1 MSPPPKIAIIGAGPA
16 GCTLARLLLNASIP
30 VTVFE
35 GETSIDARA
44 QGGTLDLHDATG
56 LKALKEAGL
65 YDEFLK
71 YARFDGEALSI
82 TDKNL
87 KSYIR
92 LRGSTAE
99 TSRGRPEID
108 RARLRQIQ
116 VESLPPDVIRWGC
129 RLRSVDA
136 DDLSMHFDHGVEN
149 GYDLLVGADGAWSKV
164 RPILSKANPVYSGLG
179 GLSLEIKD
187 IANSHP
193 DLNKLINRGSLFAY
207 SDSKA
212 IVGQQKGDGNVH
224 VYAWS
229 ARDENWMK
237 TSGYDVHNP
246 REAKEAALKDYE
258 DWAEPLRKM
267 IEVADKDDIVA
278 RSLYEL
284 PVGHRWESRPGATL
298 IGDAAH
304 LSSPFAGEGVNI
316 AMEDALNLSQVIIAA
331 AKAPE
336 PVRALNDRLKAFE
349 EDMFRRGR
357 AVQQKS
363 RTNMEFLLFTPGAPA
378 TTVDRWVQSALANG
392 SEWKKYFL
400 PLWLVRIIVK
410 VILYLNR

>member
-1 MSPPPKIAIIGAGPA
+1 MSPPPKIAIVGAGPA

-44 QGGTLDLHDATG
+44 QGGTLDLHPATG

-71 YARFDGEALSI
+71 HARFDGEAISI

-87 KSYIR
+87 KKYLSMK
-92 LRGSTAE
+92 GTTAE

-116 VESLPPDVIRWGC
+116 VESLPPGIIRWGS

-149 GYDLLVGADGAWSKV
+149 HYDLIVGADGAWSKV
-164 RPILSKANPVYSGLG
+164 RPILSTARPVYSGIG
-179 GLSLEIKD
+179 GVSLEIKD
-187 IANSHP
+187 VAKFHP

-207 SDSKA
+207 SDSKT
-212 IVGQQKGDGNVH
+212 IIGQQKGDGSVQ

-229 ARDENWMK
+229 ARDEDWTK
-237 TSGYDVHNP
+237 TGGYDAHDSN
-246 REAKEAALKDYE
+246 EAKEAALRDYE

-267 IEVADKDDIVA
+267 IEVADNQGFVP

-284 PVGHRWESRPGATL
+284 PVGHRWDSRPGVTL

-304 LSSPFAGEGVNI
+304 LATPFAGEGVNI
-316 AMEDALNLSQVIIAA
+316 AMEDALNLSHVIIAA
-331 AKAPE
+331 AREPE
-336 PVRALNDRLKAFE
+336 PVPALNDRLKAFE
-349 EDMFRRGR
+349 QDMFGRGR

-363 RTNMEFLLFTPGAPA
+363 RTNMELLLFTPGAPA
-378 TTVDRWVQSALANG
+378 TTIDRWVQAALTQG
-392 SEWKKYFL
+392 SDWKKYFL
-400 PLWLVRIIVK
+400 PLWVVRIILK